1 MTEHPPH
8 ILGVKV
14 RRRPI
19 LMPAPSSNTQDG
31 HFDGEQDDDLE
42 AECVWP
48 LGSKCPRRAL
58 SVLSFSRHRMVR
70 LGPSFKQM
78 GCAMSDN
85 QEPWLSAIKNDPRS
99 EEQIRAD

>member
-42 AECVWP
+42 AECGRWDQNARGGLSPYYRLAGTEWCDWDHP
-48 LGSKCPRRAL
+48 LNKWD
-58 SVLSFSRHRMVR
+58 VR
-70 LGPSFKQM
+70 
-78 GCAMSDN
+78 
-85 QEPWLSAIKNDPRS
+85 
-99 EEQIRAD
+99 